1 MCLHA
6 LKFEDFLHLSL
17 RNSIPLSLPRPSAVN
32 ESVMRKSD
40 VKLNELQ
47 EAEEAIK
54 REMLTMIHYDAL
66 QYPAANQIASK
77 QNKRAQLPA
86 R

>member
-1 MCLHA
+1 MLLLFIF
-6 LKFEDFLHLSL
+6 LKIAF
-17 RNSIPLSLPRPSAVN
+17 ILSLPRPSAIN
-32 ESVMRKSD
+32 ESIMRKAD

-47 EAEEAIK
+47 EAEELIK
-54 REMLTMIHYDAL
+54 REMLTMLHHDAL
-66 QYPAANQIASK
+66 QYPSPNQIASK